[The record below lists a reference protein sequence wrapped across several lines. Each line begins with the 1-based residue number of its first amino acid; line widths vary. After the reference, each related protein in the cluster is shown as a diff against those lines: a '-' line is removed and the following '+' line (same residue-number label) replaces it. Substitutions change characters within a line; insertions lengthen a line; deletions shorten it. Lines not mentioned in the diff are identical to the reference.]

1 MKRLSLLL
9 TCVAA
14 LACAST
20 ASAADPLRV
29 VDGAGSFAGGANV
42 FILNAVGPATPDP
55 NNPAFGTL
63 ELFSAADGGAHYIH
77 GTLTCLTVKPFG
89 VQAGMLFEVDTALGN
104 PSNLYGV
111 LVHVEDRDSGLND
124 RIDVTNL
131 NEAQYNR
138 QLTRGCP
145 PARPRSGVTI
155 RPFSDITVTQ
165 LS

>member
-29 VDGAGSFAGGANV
+29 VDGIGSFAGGANI
-42 FILNAVGPATPDP
+42 FDLSAVGPATPDP

-63 ELFSAADGGAHYIH
+63 EIFSSPDSGAHYIH
-77 GTLTCLTVKPFG
+77 GSLTCLTVKPFG
-89 VQAGMLFEVDTALGN
+89 IQAGMLFEVDSAIGN
-104 PSNLYGV
+104 PSVLYGV
-111 LVHVEDRDSGLND
+111 LVHVEDNSGLND

-145 PARPRSGVTI
+145 PARPRSGVST
-155 RPFSDITVTQ
+155 FS
-165 LS
+165 